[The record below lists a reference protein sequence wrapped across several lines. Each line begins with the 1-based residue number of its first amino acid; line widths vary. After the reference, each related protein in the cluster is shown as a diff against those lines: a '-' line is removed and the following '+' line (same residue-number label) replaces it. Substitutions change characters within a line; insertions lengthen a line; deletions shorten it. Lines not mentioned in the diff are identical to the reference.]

1 MNGDQVR
8 QRLKKQP
15 FEPFEVRMSSGDV
28 SQIQHPENVLVTG
41 ANHFKWYPD
50 DPGDH
55 VVHCSLLHVSG
66 LEYIERRAKKKGPK
80 S

>member
-1 MNGDQVR
+1 
-8 QRLKKQP
+8 
-15 FEPFEVRMSSGDV
+15 MSSSDEY
-28 SQIQHPENVLVTG
+28 QIQHPENVLVTG
-41 ANHFKWYPD
+41 GNLYVWYPD
-50 DPGDH
+50 DPTDH